1 MNSPSAT
8 ATKGEPQ
15 DFVYCGRREATDGS
29 TLEVIYTLTP
39 DGELEGR
46 RAYSVVKGMRPRII
60 GGIYRGTNFDEKNAY
75 GYTAAEWVG
84 PWRGDSVKV
93 AQWKADEYA
102 FDQKRASA
110 RAASKY
116 KDELD
121 EQLMPLRRTYH
132 ALQKRGDWHSAEAY
146 RNMVI
151 ALLCKPLT
159 KKEQADE

>member
-29 TLEVIYTLTP
+29 TLEVIYTLTK
-39 DGELEGR
+39 DGDLGER
-46 RAYSVVKGMRPRII
+46 KSYVVSKGMRARII
-60 GGIYRGTNFDEKNAY
+60 GGVYTGASFDDKRVYN
-75 GYTAAEWVG
+75 YT
-84 PWRGDSVKV
+84 D
-93 AQWKADEYA
+93 AQWAHPWQGDPTMVAKWKAEEYV
-102 FDQKRASA
+102 FDQKKASA
-110 RAASKY
+110 RAAAKY

-121 EQLMPLRRTYH
+121 EQLLPLRRTYH
-132 ALQKRGDWHSAEAY
+132 AMQKRGDWHSAEAY